1 MSDRSFKTYLS
12 SVKYYRLFLIA
23 QTSMLITIK
32 MQIAHKN
39 IILTGA
45 ASGIGKALLGQ
56 LLDFEGVKIIAV
68 DLNRIE
74 NASDTI
80 IPFVCDL
87 SQQSEVDRLFA
98 FGIAQFQKIDIFI
111 ANAGFAYY
119 EVMDQPDW
127 QRIEKIFQVNV
138 FSPMYAFQKM
148 KDLNVGREYFVLM
161 TSSAMAKVAIP
172 GYALYGATKAALD
185 RFEDA
190 YRFESQDLGHLSLV
204 YPIATK
210 TNFFNRSTDSS
221 RKDVVVPFPAQTPE
235 EVAEAMIKGIMANK
249 THIHPS
255 TLFQI
260 GRFFQRIFEI
270 IVLPYQYFYARKLK
284 EWSK

>member
-1 MSDRSFKTYLS
+1 ME
-12 SVKYYRLFLIA
+12 INN
-23 QTSMLITIK
+23 
-32 MQIAHKN
+32 KN

-45 ASGIGKALLGQ
+45 ASGIGNVLLNQ
-56 LLDFEGVKIIAV
+56 LLDFKGVKVIAV
-68 DLNRIE
+68 DLNSIE
-74 NASDTI
+74 NDSDKI

-87 SQQSEVDRLFA
+87 SQQSEIDRLFEFA
-98 FGIAQFQKIDIFI
+98 IVQFQTIDIFI

-119 EVMDQPDW
+119 EVIEKPDW

-138 FSPMYAFQKM
+138 FSPIYAFQKM
-148 KDLNVGREYFVLM
+148 KALNVGREYFVLM
-161 TSSAMAKVAIP
+161 TSSAMAKLAIP

-210 TNFFNRSTDSS
+210 TNFFNRSVDAS
-221 RKDVVVPFPAQTPE
+221 RKNIVVPFPAQTPE
-235 EVAEAMIKGIMANK
+235 EVAEAMIKGILTNK
-249 THIHPS
+249 THIYPS
-255 TLFQI
+255 TLFKM
-260 GRFFQRIFEI
+260 GRFFQQLFEV

-284 EWSK
+284 EWAK

>member
-1 MSDRSFKTYLS
+1 
-12 SVKYYRLFLIA
+12 
-23 QTSMLITIK
+23 

-45 ASGIGKALLGQ
+45 ASGIGKVLLDQ
-56 LLDFEGVKIIAV
+56 LLDFEGIKIIAV
-68 DLNRIE
+68 DLNEIE
-74 NASDTI
+74 NASEKI

-98 FGIAQFQKIDIFI
+98 FAIAQFQTIDIFI

-119 EVMDQPDW
+119 EVIAEPDW

-138 FSPMYAFQKM
+138 FSPIYAFQKM
-148 KDLNVGREYFVLM
+148 KALNVGREYFVLM

-210 TNFFNRSTDSS
+210 TNFFNRSTDFSS
-221 RKDVVVPFPAQTPE
+221 KNVVVPFPAQTPE
-235 EVAEAMIKGIMANK
+235 EVAKAMIKGILTNE
-249 THIHPS
+249 THIYPS
-255 TLFQI
+255 SSFQI
-260 GRFFQRIFEI
+260 GRFFQRLFEI
-270 IVLPYQYFYARKLK
+270 IVMPYQYFYARKLK